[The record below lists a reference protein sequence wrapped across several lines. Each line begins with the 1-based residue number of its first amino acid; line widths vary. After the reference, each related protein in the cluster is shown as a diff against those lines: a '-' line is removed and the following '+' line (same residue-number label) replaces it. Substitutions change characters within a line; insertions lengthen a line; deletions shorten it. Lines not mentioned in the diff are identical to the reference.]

1 MYYVLCLQL
10 AVSNTNKLYIWGASP
25 QVLRLQAQAQK
36 KIRILEQ
43 QDANEKRNK
52 ALGELEKIPSDATN
66 LNGKIKEVLNKKDG
80 VQTKS
85 SHTETSDIETQKKL
99 ETKNV
104 HLKDFNFDLIEE
116 SQTHLKPCV
125 VDTSLVKGQI
135 NQVRNIR
142 ELEIY
147 MLGLIN
153 TTIYVSL
160 N

>member
-1 MYYVLCLQL
+1 
-10 AVSNTNKLYIWGASP
+10 
-25 QVLRLQAQAQK
+25 LQAQAQK